1 MCAAVAAGFKSAAC
15 SHALLLAPSLLALPE
30 LCHLSSCLSG
40 LTPLARIRKG
50 GRGKKPHYGSS
61 RVYRC
66 NSGARCRNC
75 EIKRR
80 DGIHR
85 GRKNGPNANAL
96 LVILFEKSAPQ
107 YGAGPRAK
115 DSSRTNRNTCVEAAR
130 NR

>member
-1 MCAAVAAGFKSAAC
+1 MCAAVAAAGFKSAAC
-15 SHALLLAPSLLALPE
+15 SHALLLLLAVPE

-40 LTPLARIRKG
+40 LTPPARIRKG
-50 GRGKKPHYGSS
+50 GRGRNHITAAAGFT
-61 RVYRC
+61 
-66 NSGARCRNC
+66 GAIPAPTRCRNC

-80 DGIHR
+80 DGIHQ

-107 YGAGPRAK
+107 CGAGPRAK
-115 DSSRTNRNTCVEAAR
+115 DSARTNRNTCVEAAR